1 MIPEPEDLPVSPQ
14 PLLFV
19 FPPEDR
25 RRKEKKMK
33 KKRNLLLAAGF
44 VLLLAA
50 LAALYFFVL
59 KPGASPGDKT
69 IHVSIVKSEES
80 SKTVD
85 IQTDAEYLRQA
96 LEEQNLISGEES
108 TVGLYVQTVDGL
120 TADEGERQWWCFTK
134 EGEELST
141 GVDLTPI
148 EDGDRFEIT
157 LSTW

>member
-1 MIPEPEDLPVSPQ
+1 
-14 PLLFV
+14 
-19 FPPEDR
+19 
-25 RRKEKKMK
+25 MK
-33 KKRNLLLAAGF
+33 NKRNLLLTAGF

-50 LAALYFFVL
+50 LAAVYFFVL

-69 IHVSIVKSEES
+69 IHVTIIKSEEDS
-80 SKTVD
+80 RAVD

-108 TVGLYVQTVDGL
+108 AMGLYVLTVDGL

-134 EGEELST
+134 GGEDLYT
-141 GVDLTPI
+141 GVDQTPI
-148 EDGDRFEIT
+148 EDGDRYEIT